1 MTNTDLLFSI
11 PTTFLTAWNQ
21 WEWMWQWDEQSDGT
35 AMHGR
40 QQQPSHISPV

>member
-21 WEWMWQWDEQSDGT
+21 WEWM
-35 AMHGR
+35 
-40 QQQPSHISPV
+40 